1 MKKLLLLTLILAIV
15 SVTLVKTA
23 DVDAEDAK
31 YEFYIPTNYYIETDD
46 VMKVERLGTFDIVT
60 CEKKDMEKVKAKI
73 GKTLGYTV
81 KFSGDRSA
89 VDSLLSEYGV
99 VIREIQKIDGVEI
112 IYGYSNR
119 LSGGVELNGKKVN
132 VQINYKSNA
141 IAMGTPLIM
150 GSY

>member
-1 MKKLLLLTLILAIV
+1 MKKLLMLTLILAIL
-15 SVTLVKTA
+15 SVTLVKTI
-23 DVDAEDAK
+23 DVSAEDTT
-31 YEFYIPTNYYIETDD
+31 YEFYIPTNYYIETDN

-60 CEKKDMEKVKAKI
+60 CEKKDMEKVKSRI

-81 KFSGDRSA
+81 RFSGDSGD
-89 VDSLLSEYGV
+89 VKELLDDYNV
-99 VIREIQKIDGVEI
+99 VIRETQKINGVEI

-119 LSGGVELNGKKVN
+119 LSGGVEINGKKVN
-132 VQINYKSNA
+132 VQINFENNK

>member
-73 GKTLGYTV
+73 GKTLG
-81 KFSGDRSA
+81 
-89 VDSLLSEYGV
+89 
-99 VIREIQKIDGVEI
+99 
-112 IYGYSNR
+112 
-119 LSGGVELNGKKVN
+119 
-132 VQINYKSNA
+132 
-141 IAMGTPLIM
+141 
-150 GSY
+150 

>member
-23 DVDAEDAK
+23 DVDAK

-81 KFSGDRSA
+81 RFSGDRSA

-99 VIREIQKIDGVEI
+99 VIRERQKIDGVEI